1 MPNTERE
8 RELLAVTLQLLQEH
22 GYDRL
27 TMDEVAAT
35 AHASKA
41 TVYRR
46 WPTKAELVLAAVTQG
61 MSQVAVA
68 PETGNLREDLLQIG
82 EAIANQARANAAT
95 MRAVLVE
102 TSHNPALR
110 AVMQHQFDERKKLI
124 TTVLHQAVE
133 RGEISAEAIDDEL
146 WDLLP
151 GYLVFRAVI
160 QNRPATRRTVAALVD
175 DVILPGLRR

>member
-1 MPNTERE
+1 
-8 RELLAVTLQLLQEH
+8 
-22 GYDRL
+22 
-27 TMDEVAAT
+27 
-35 AHASKA
+35 
-41 TVYRR
+41 
-46 WPTKAELVLAAVTQG
+46 
-61 MSQVAVA
+61 MSQVAVD
-68 PETGNLREDLLQIG
+68 PEAGNLREDLLRIG

-110 AVMQHQFDERKKLI
+110 SVMQHQFAERKKLI

-175 DVILPGLRR
+175 DVILPSLRR